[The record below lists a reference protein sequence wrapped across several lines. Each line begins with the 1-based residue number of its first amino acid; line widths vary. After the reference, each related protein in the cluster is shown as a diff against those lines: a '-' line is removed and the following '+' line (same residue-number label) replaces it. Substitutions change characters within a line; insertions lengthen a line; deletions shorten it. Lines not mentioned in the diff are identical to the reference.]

1 MKITY
6 LKFKVYFTDVD
17 VFQVGLYRV
26 VLFGLQYKDAK
37 NINQSNSFKTSSFIT
52 LYLIKRSMQMQ
63 SFDKHSVS
71 KSSLILR

>member
-6 LKFKVYFTDVD
+6 LKFKVYFTDID

-26 VLFGLQYKDAK
+26 VLFCLQYKDAK
-37 NINQSNSFKTSSFIT
+37 NINQSNSFKTPSFIT
-52 LYLIKRSMQMQ
+52 LYLIKRSMQIQ

-71 KSSLILR
+71 KSSLILW